1 MKRKKIYLINK
12 EELVTL
18 STKILLGR
26 LKNLLQCEDSFELS
40 DEEDEISIEPD
51 QIRFKNTDQWQSA
64 YENVK
69 AELAKRE
76 HVPKGEELEAI
87 KLNKHKSQ
95 KTKDRKVNR

>member
-1 MKRKKIYLINK
+1 MKRKKIYLLNK
-12 EELVTL
+12 EELATL

-26 LKNLLQCEDSFELS
+26 LKSLLQCEFSLELS
-40 DEEDEISIEPD
+40 DEDDENSIAPT

-69 AELAKRE
+69 TELAKRE
-76 HVPKGEELEAI
+76 HIPKGKELEAI
-87 KLNKHKSQ
+87 KLDKHKLQ